1 MKIEKL
7 VIYGFGKHENRTI
20 RLGEQLVLFY
30 GPNEAG
36 KTTIQQFIIQ
46 LLFGFPARNQTHL
59 RYEPKSVGKY
69 GGQLYIDDPDY
80 GKLVIERIK
89 GKSAGEVTVTFED
102 GRRAGEAALKQ
113 VLRNYDRASFEAV
126 FSFSIHE
133 LQGLGQLSE
142 TELSR
147 TLLASGT
154 TGIDALTNLESQ
166 LEKQMAELFKKS
178 GRKPQLNAL
187 AEELR
192 ELEGELKD
200 YRQRAQLYSPSIERL
215 QAIEH
220 RLRAIEDEEIAQD
233 KKLKDISKW
242 QQAAPL
248 FANKSKL
255 TEQLNKLEINRFP
268 TEGRRQMDRLVD
280 KLTQTKADKEY
291 LTNQQAHLIDP
302 NQVDAMESI
311 ENLLN
316 RESDWHQLNGQ
327 LVQKHNETI
336 ELREECEELLFLL
349 GLTEQQAMAI
359 DVSLSQEE
367 QLAERLKDLDIE
379 EENQRFNQRS
389 LQEEKSKLVIAE
401 QDLARFLTKEPTE
414 KERLAAEQWPRVSA
428 QLAEAKAES
437 KVQKSKAG
445 QDRIVHFALLGL
457 GLLVVAYG
465 IIQSIVFLIV
475 IGLAAI
481 ATGVWLFIKS
491 GKSEELLTNY
501 SDIIEKYGDKEHNY
515 ATIIRK
521 VTEFDLQL
529 DGLMSNVETIKK
541 NINSLSSMES
551 SSQAKKA
558 YQQLLLEIG
567 LSPNTRRTM
576 VIELFEKLRKVH
588 ANHSRLLR
596 IEDDI
601 GKLEAQQ
608 KEWVNKA
615 QLACGKDLAIEGL
628 TASLRSE
635 LSVRKQK
642 QDHWKKI
649 KGEQIDLL
657 EKLGRL
663 QALQE
668 QLEKEQQDLLIYANA
683 QEVFDFYHLA
693 DKWEKKQDVE
703 KSLELTKEQLKS
715 IGEVKLRSS
724 WAPEH
729 AQQEIEQIQAQ
740 LTQLKAERNELL
752 GEQADKQQLTQHL
765 VSDTSYEEK
774 LQQFEEKKA
783 KFVDLAKQ
791 WSVNKAIVTAIN
803 QTMDE
808 LKEKKLPS
816 VLMRAQ
822 LYFSKLTNGT
832 YQELLINTTGYFE
845 AKSQDGTYFPIAELS
860 QATKE
865 QAYLALRLSLA
876 VSMKKS
882 HPFPII
888 MDDAFVHFDRSR
900 LQQVINLVKELQEE
914 HQFIYFTCHEDMK
927 QAWPNAQ
934 IIQLA
939 NMGRSVHS

>member
-46 LLFGFPARNQTHL
+46 LLFGFPARNQTQL
-59 RYEPKSVGKY
+59 RYEPKNGGKY
-69 GGQLYIDDPDY
+69 GGQLYITDPCY

-102 GRRAGEAALKQ
+102 GRRAGEAELKQ
-113 VLRNYDRASFEAV
+113 ILRNYDRASFEAI

-133 LQGLGQLSE
+133 LQGLDQLSE

-154 TGIDALTNLESQ
+154 TGIDALTHLESQ

-200 YRQRAQLYSPSIERL
+200 YRQHAELYSPSIERL
-215 QAIEH
+215 QAIGH
-220 RLRAIEDEEIAQD
+220 RLMVIEDDEVAQD

-248 FANKSKL
+248 FANQSKL
-255 TEQLNKLEINRFP
+255 TEQLNKLEVNQFP
-268 TEGRRQMDRLVD
+268 AEGRRQMDRLVD
-280 KLTQTKADKEY
+280 KLTQTKADREY
-291 LTNQQAHLIDP
+291 LTNQQDHFIDLH
-302 NQVDAMESI
+302 QVDSMESI

-327 LVQKHNETI
+327 LVQKQNETI
-336 ELREECEELLFLL
+336 ELIEEREELLFLL
-349 GLTEQQAMAI
+349 GLTEQQAMAV

-367 QLAERLKDLDIE
+367 QLVARLKDLDIE

-389 LQEEKSKLVIAE
+389 LQEEKNNLAHAE
-401 QDLARFLTKEPTE
+401 QNLARFLTKEPTA
-414 KERLAAEQWPRVSA
+414 KERLAAEEWPRVSA
-428 QLAEAKAES
+428 QLAEAKAAS
-437 KVQKSKAG
+437 KFQKSNTG

-465 IIQSIVFLIV
+465 VIQSTIFLIV
-475 IGLAAI
+475 IGLAAM
-481 ATGVWLFIKS
+481 AAGAWLFMRS
-491 GKSEELLTNY
+491 GKPEELPANY
-501 SDIIEKYGDKEHNY
+501 SGIIKKYGDNEHDY
-515 ATIIRK
+515 EKITKK

-529 DGLMSNVETIKK
+529 DGLMNNVETIKK
-541 NINSLSSMES
+541 NVNSLASVES
-551 SSQAKKA
+551 NSQAKKA

-567 LSPNTRRTM
+567 LSPDTRRTM

-596 IEDDI
+596 IKDDVS
-601 GKLEAQQ
+601 KLEAQQ

-615 QLACGKDLAIEGL
+615 QQACGKDLATEGL

-635 LSVRKQK
+635 LSARKQK
-642 QDHWKKI
+642 QDHWNKV
-649 KGEQIDLL
+649 KGEQNDLL
-657 EKLGRL
+657 EKMGRL

-668 QLEKEQQDLLIYANA
+668 QLEKEQQELLTYAHA

-693 DKWEKKQDVE
+693 DKWEKKQEVE
-703 KSLELTKEQLKS
+703 RALELTKEQLQS
-715 IGEVKLRSS
+715 IGKVELQSS
-724 WAPEH
+724 WEPEH
-729 AQQEIEQIQAQ
+729 AQLAIEQIQAQ

-752 GEQADKQQLTQHL
+752 EEQADKQQLTQRL

-774 LQQFEEKKA
+774 LQQFEGKKA
-783 KFVDLAKQ
+783 RFVDLAKQ
-791 WSVNKAIVTAIN
+791 WSVNKAIVRAIN

-808 LKEKKLPS
+808 LKEKKLPA
-816 VLMRAQ
+816 VLTNAQ

-832 YQELLINTTGYFE
+832 YQELLINKTGYFE
-845 AKSQDGTYFPIAELS
+845 AKRRDGTYFPIAELS

-900 LQQVINLVKELQEE
+900 LQQMINLVKELQEE
-914 HQFIYFTCHEDMK
+914 HQFIYFTCHEDMQ
-927 QAWPNAQ
+927 QAWPKAQ

-939 NMGRSVHS
+939 NTERSVHS